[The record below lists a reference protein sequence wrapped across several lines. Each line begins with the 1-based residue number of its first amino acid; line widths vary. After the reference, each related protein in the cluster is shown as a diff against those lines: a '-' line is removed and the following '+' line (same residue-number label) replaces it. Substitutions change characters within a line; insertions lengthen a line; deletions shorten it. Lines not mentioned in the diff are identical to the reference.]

1 MSVVVDTS
9 VLIGLE
15 RRGLKLDYL
24 SLDEPITLSA
34 ISVSEMLVGAY
45 RSDTQRRR
53 DMKAAFLELI
63 LERVDVL
70 PFDAAAARVHAEITA
85 WLISRGQR
93 IGVHDALIAATAMAQ
108 GYGVLTDNLRDF
120 GRVPGLDVWR
130 PVW

>member
-93 IGVHDALIAATAMAQ
+93 IGAHDALIAATAMAR
-108 GYGVLTDNLRDF
+108 GYAVLTDNLRDF

>member
-34 ISVSEMLVGAY
+34 ISVSEMLVGTY

>member
-1 MSVVVDTS
+1 MGVVIDTS

-15 RRGLKLDYL
+15 RRGLTLDYL
-24 SLDEPITLSA
+24 SLDEPIALSA

-45 RSDTQRRR
+45 RSDTQGRR
-53 DMKAAFLELI
+53 DMRAAFLELM
-63 LERVDVL
+63 LAQVDVL

-85 WLISRGQR
+85 LLISRGQR
-93 IGVHDALIAATAMAQ
+93 IGVHDALIAATAMAR
-108 GYGVLTDNLRDF
+108 GYGVITDNLRDF

>member
-15 RRGLKLDYL
+15 RRGLTLDYL
-24 SLDEPITLSA
+24 SLDEPIALSA

-45 RSDTQRRR
+45 RSDTLRRR
-53 DMKAAFLELI
+53 DMRAAFLELI
-63 LERVDVL
+63 LARVGVL
-70 PFDAAAARVHAEITA
+70 PFDTAAARVHSEMTA
-85 WLISRGQR
+85 LLISRGQR
-93 IGVHDALIAATAMAQ
+93 IGAHDAIIAATAMAR